1 MIPKETDFMN
11 EGWKKPAKILILSLI
26 LSFFFFFLFWTF
38 ISPFLWVS
46 KIHQDIVRFSFAFF
60 FSLSLIFVSLI
71 YMKYAVGN
79 CPNCGKKLFF
89 TKDKEG
95 IRCFGCGKFL
105 KIDSQRK
112 KLVL

>member
-1 MIPKETDFMN
+1 MTIKETDFMN

-26 LSFFFFFLFWTF
+26 LSFFFFFLFWTL
-38 ISPFLWVS
+38 ISPILWVS
-46 KIHQDIVRFSFAFF
+46 KIHQDIVRFSFALF

-71 YMKYAVGN
+71 YMKYAMGA
-79 CPNCGKKLFF
+79 CPSCGKKLSF

-95 IRCFGCGKFL
+95 IRCFGCGRFL